1 MRFPCA
7 IGKMRSSDHNRIESM
22 LTMQMKHWLI
32 LFALMTTI
40 IFTVMFV
47 QSCAFVRLGYR
58 YANSLGYA
66 AIFIFAA
73 LILQGFWKPW
83 LGISFRATRSAS
95 KRKTGAKAFAK
106 LEIREWLETHLLLSL
121 FLTVFAGVHSIIL
134 FPTLKSGFIG
144 YMIGAAAF
152 LLILALGVSGIFLE
166 NRRGH
171 KSFKTLNSLHL
182 WLTIAAL
189 CIAVI
194 HAAVSR
200 PGFGLL

>member
-1 MRFPCA
+1 
-7 IGKMRSSDHNRIESM
+7 
-22 LTMQMKHWLI
+22 MQVKHWLI
-32 LFALMTTI
+32 VFALMSTV

-47 QSCAFVRLGYR
+47 QSEAFVRLEYR

-73 LILQGFWKPW
+73 LIVQGFWKPW

-95 KRKTGAKAFAK
+95 KHEAGAKAFAK
-106 LEIREWLETHLLLSL
+106 LELHDWLETHLMLSL

-134 FPTLKSGFIG
+134 FPPLESGFIG
-144 YMIGAAAF
+144 YLIGAAAF
-152 LLILALGVSGIFLE
+152 LFILALGLSGTLLE
-166 NRRGH
+166 SRRGH
-171 KSFKTLNSLHL
+171 KSFKTLNRLHL
-182 WLTIAAL
+182 LLTIVAL

-194 HAAVSR
+194 HAAASR